1 MSDNEGTRGQHEE
14 EQQLQ
19 GEIEKEIKKLKYFLE
34 ETEELIENKD
44 YTEIEIVTRR
54 AEKIV
59 EKITDLISHTEELKI
74 DGGASSRTVRQW
86 KKDVKSNY
94 AALIAD
100 KEKLSGFLK
109 NRRDEME
116 QALEQRRT
124 ESKHE
129 QQRQEERRAIEF
141 RETQEEHERR
151 MWQEKLDAELDMA
164 KKKLELEQ
172 SVRSTTAKLPKLK
185 ITPFK
190 GTPTD
195 WVQFRNMFATQVP

>member
-1 MSDNEGTRGQHEE
+1 
-14 EQQLQ
+14 
-19 GEIEKEIKKLKYFLE
+19 
-34 ETEELIENKD
+34 
-44 YTEIEIVTRR
+44 
-54 AEKIV
+54 
-59 EKITDLISHTEELKI
+59 
-74 DGGASSRTVRQW
+74 
-86 KKDVKSNY
+86 
-94 AALIAD
+94 
-100 KEKLSGFLK
+100 
-109 NRRDEME
+109 ME
-116 QALEQRRT
+116 QVVEQRRT

-195 WVQFRNMFATQVP
+195 WVRFRNMFATQVHEKPISEEEKFG